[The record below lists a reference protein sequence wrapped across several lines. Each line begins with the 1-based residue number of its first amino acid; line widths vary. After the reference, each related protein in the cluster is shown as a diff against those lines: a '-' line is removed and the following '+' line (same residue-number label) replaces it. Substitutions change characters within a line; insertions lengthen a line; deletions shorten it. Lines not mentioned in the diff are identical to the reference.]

1 MADAASRINDA
12 SARTERTLE
21 EELQKVVG
29 SESFARLLAQTMGTT
44 MGVTKLWSDGM
55 ELGMRSLRMPTQGE
69 LTRIAAQIARLED
82 KLEDVLVAVER
93 LEDQVARLQPKPA
106 PARRQAPAR
115 KPRGTT

>member
-1 MADAASRINDA
+1 MADAASRMNEA

-29 SESFARLLAQTMGTT
+29 SESFARLLAQAMGTT

-69 LTRIAAQIARLED
+69 LTRIAGQIARLED
-82 KLEDVLVAVER
+82 KLEDVLIAVER
-93 LEDQVARLQPKPA
+93 LEDTVARLEPKPA
-106 PARRQAPAR
+106 PARRQAAAR
-115 KPRGTT
+115 KPREAT